1 MRPLCGV
8 KTTLCLAVVCTVA
21 LTACGGDQEA
31 AQSRSRTGAA
41 DDDRALSRGAAIE
54 RYWDE
59 IKEELNGT
67 SPVAAC
73 SSLRP
78 NCDDLDAAISGGSIL
93 MVRFPNGGYLR
104 LSADIDERGSAA
116 DTDQDGTPWEFTLDL
131 DEDIV
136 DEAIEA
142 WARRKGFTI
151 Q

>member
-1 MRPLCGV
+1 V

-31 AQSRSRTGAA
+31 AQSRRGAP
-41 DDDRALSRGAAIE
+41 DDNRALSRAAAIE

-67 SPVAAC
+67 SPVEAC

-78 NCDDLDAAISGGSIL
+78 NCYDLDAAISGGSIL

-116 DTDQDGTPWEFTLDL
+116 DTDQDGTRWEFTLDL